1 MSVCFVLICKGWLE
15 VSFGGW
21 YGWDVHSVP
30 VLERPR
36 LRICMGF
43 CRGCRGMTGYGEGR
57 GTSLPLILRFMM
69 EVGLRGACCIDHN

>member
-1 MSVCFVLICKGWLE
+1 VGLSLDLILGE
-15 VSFGGW
+15 GMDG
-21 YGWDVHSVP
+21 DVHNVP

-43 CRGCRGMTGYGEGR
+43 CRGCWGMTGYGEGR

-69 EVGLRGACCIDHN
+69 